1 MLTCREVAEKSSAMV
16 DGELELRERVGL
28 RFHLLMCA
36 NCRRFVRQFKSLVD
50 SLGLRSEPGSQSAS
64 PEFVRQTMQTLDSAR
79 DSFTDRQDPDH
90 E

>member
-16 DGELELRERVGL
+16 DSELDLRERIGL
-28 RFHLLMCA
+28 RLHLLMCS
-36 NCRRFVRQFKSLVD
+36 NCRRFVRQFRTLVD
-50 SLGLRSEPGSQSAS
+50 SLALRSEPESQSAS

>member
-1 MLTCREVAEKSSAMV
+1 MLTCREVAEKASAMV
-16 DGELELRERVGL
+16 DGELDLRERIAIRL
-28 RFHLLMCA
+28 HLLMCA
-36 NCRRFVRQFKSLVD
+36 NCRRFVRQFKTLVD
-50 SLGLRSEPGSQSAS
+50 SLALRSEPGSQSAS